1 MAVNHTAAPF
11 LEVRDLILEFPIQG
25 GTLSALRGVSF
36 SLAAGERLGI
46 VGESGAGKSL
56 VASAVVNLISPPGRI
71 TGGEVR
77 FEGRNLLA
85 LDADEIRAIRG
96 RRIAMVFQDPMTTL
110 NPVLTIGRQL
120 TECLEAH
127 GLAFGRQAHEQ
138 AVERLREVAIPSPH
152 ERMAA
157 YPHELSGGM
166 RQRVVIAAALIMQ
179 PSIIIADEPTT
190 ALDVTIQAEIMSLL
204 TDLCTRRKMALI
216 LITHDLSLVAQTT
229 DNIMVMYSGLVIE
242 HGATAEVIS
251 SPRHP
256 YTRGLLLSLS
266 ERADGGRFYQ
276 IPGGMPP
283 LSAIPAGCAFH
294 PRCAYADA
302 LCQQEIPLLRSCG
315 NGPRAACHH
324 LERQEPRLYGG

>member
-1 MAVNHTAAPF
+1 
-11 LEVRDLILEFPIQG
+11 
-25 GTLSALRGVSF
+25 
-36 SLAAGERLGI
+36 
-46 VGESGAGKSL
+46 
-56 VASAVVNLISPPGRI
+56 
-71 TGGEVR
+71 
-77 FEGRNLLA
+77 
-85 LDADEIRAIRG
+85 
-96 RRIAMVFQDPMTTL
+96 MV
-110 NPVLTIGRQL
+110 
-120 TECLEAH
+120 
-127 GLAFGRQAHEQ
+127 LAFGRQAHEQ
-138 AVERLREVAIPSPH
+138 AVERLREVAIPSPR
-152 ERMAA
+152 ERMSA

-266 ERADGGRFYQ
+266 ERGGRRAF
-276 IPGGMPP
+276 
-283 LSAIPAGCAFH
+283 LSNSGRYAAAQRHSCGLRFSPALRICG
-294 PRCAYADA
+294 RA
-302 LCQQEIPLLRSCG
+302 LPARDSALALLRQRTAGGLSSSGTARTEALWRLATRRKTATPLCCQCRAWSSIFAAAGSFLAATRQLRAVNGVDMSLSLGEVFLCG
-315 NGPRAACHH
+315 GRIGLRQVH
-324 LERQEPRLYGG
+324 LGGGWWRG

>member
-302 LCQQEIPLLRSCG
+302 LCQQEIPSLRSCG
-315 NGPRAACHH
+315 SGPRAACHH

>member
-56 VASAVVNLISPPGRI
+56 VANAVVNLISPPGRI

-138 AVERLREVAIPSPH
+138 AVERLREVAIPSPR

-315 NGPRAACHH
+315 KGPRAACHH
-324 LERQEPRLYGG
+324 LERQEPRRYGG